1 MTVVGP
7 DPKPRCFAL
16 ARVIACAALLAGCA
30 APKASIPAY
39 VSPSS
44 GPTARFLV
52 RGSVPAG
59 DRYGVFVLQKSE
71 TCAGPLL
78 VGTGDA
84 QRHPDASALAAN
96 SVQTVEFRLV
106 SADKKTCAIRWTF
119 TPIAGKT
126 YLLRGTGQ
134 QTSCGALI
142 MDMTD
147 ADHMKPEPTALRRN
161 PGTSACLPISQSK
174 SIASRGGAGAADDDA
189 VLRQGADAGDL
200 EGLIGK

>member
-1 MTVVGP
+1 MTVVVGP
-7 DPKPRCFAL
+7 GPKPRFAI
-16 ARVIACAALLAGCA
+16 AQIIACTTLVAGCA
-30 APKASIPAY
+30 APKPSVPAY

-71 TCAGPLL
+71 TCAAPLL

-106 SADKKTCAIRWTF
+106 SADKKTCAVRWTF
-119 TPIAGKT
+119 TPIAGRT
-126 YLLRGTGQ
+126 YLLRGTAQ

-161 PGTSACLPISQSK
+161 PGTNTCLPISQSK
-174 SIASRGGAGAADDDA
+174 SIASRGGAGPADDDA

-200 EGLIGK
+200 EGLIGR

>member
-7 DPKPRCFAL
+7 DPKPRFAVV
-16 ARVIACAALLAGCA
+16 RVIPCIVLLAGCA
-30 APKASIPAY
+30 APKKPIPTY

-59 DRYGVFVLQKSE
+59 DRYGVFVLEKSE
-71 TCAGPLL
+71 NCSGPQL

-84 QRHPDASALAAN
+84 QRHPEASALVAN
-96 SVQTVEFRLV
+96 SMQTIEFRLV
-106 SADKKTCAIRWTF
+106 SSDKKTCAIRWTF
-119 TPIAGKT
+119 TPVAGKT
-126 YLLRGTGQ
+126 YLLRATGQ
-134 QTSCGALI
+134 QTSCAALI

-147 ADHMKPEPTALRRN
+147 ADHMRPVPTALRRN
-161 PGTSACLPISQSK
+161 PSGSTCLPIAQSK
-174 SIASRGGAGAADDDA
+174 SIASRGAAQADDDA